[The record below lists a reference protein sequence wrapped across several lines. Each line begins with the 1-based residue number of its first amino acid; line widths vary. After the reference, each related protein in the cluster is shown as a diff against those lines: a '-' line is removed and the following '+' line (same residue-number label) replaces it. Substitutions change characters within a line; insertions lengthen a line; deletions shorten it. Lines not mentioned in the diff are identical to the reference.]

1 MLFPEGKLS
10 SLNKVSHF
18 RPVLSSTTDPHVPAN
33 LLALLERLDSLP
45 TTQSDLKSASWW
57 VNEMQTKPAAPK
69 NASTGFESDSDNDL
83 DATEDDWRNFFDD
96 EKQKK
101 PSGSEPSTRLRR
113 LTVHRS
119 LHSLASHRAV
129 FTRLW
134 LRLLPRLSGNNNA
147 GSALSLRV
155 LNVMHRGVMPHLTRA
170 VMVMD
175 WVSGCV
181 DYGRCCNIFLFPQ
194 IDQIVQGVP
203 LACSHSTPYSFSCKN
218 IICESLGVATTRWQ
232 SFSTTRQGLPVFL
245 HSFVCLPR
253 PGSPAP

>member
-1 MLFPEGKLS
+1 MEEL
-10 SLNKVSHF
+10 
-18 RPVLSSTTDPHVPAN
+18 
-33 LLALLERLDSLP
+33 
-45 TTQSDLKSASWW
+45 
-57 VNEMQTKPAAPK
+57 QTKPAASK
-69 NASTGFESDSDNDL
+69 NAPAVSDPDFGDDL

-101 PSGSEPSTRLRR
+101 PSVPEPSTRLHR

-134 LRLLPRLSGNNNA
+134 LRLLPRLSGNNDT

-181 DYGRCCNIFLFPQ
+181 DYGRRRI
-194 IDQIVQGVP
+194 
-203 LACSHSTPYSFSCKN
+203 
-218 IICESLGVATTRWQ
+218 
-232 SFSTTRQGLPVFL
+232 
-245 HSFVCLPR
+245 
-253 PGSPAP
+253 

>member
-1 MLFPEGKLS
+1 MS
-10 SLNKVSHF
+10 SS
-18 RPVLSSTTDPHVPAN
+18 SSTTDPHVPEN
-33 LLALLERLDSLP
+33 LLALLERLESVP

-57 VNEMQTKPAAPK
+57 VEELQTKPAAST
-69 NASTGFESDSDNDL
+69 NAPADSDHDSDDDDI

-101 PSGSEPSTRLRR
+101 PSGSEPSTRLHR

-134 LRLLPRLSGNNNA
+134 LRLLPRLSGNNDA

-181 DYGRCCNIFLFPQ
+181 DYGRFSDIFSFFPQ
-194 IDQIVQGVP
+194 LMKLSRGCRW
-203 LACSHSTPYSFSCKN
+203 LARTQHAIHPHAR
-218 IICESLGVATTRWQ
+218 IQ
-232 SFSTTRQGLPVFL
+232 SVSR
-245 HSFVCLPR
+245 
-253 PGSPAP
+253 

>member
-1 MLFPEGKLS
+1 
-10 SLNKVSHF
+10 
-18 RPVLSSTTDPHVPAN
+18 
-33 LLALLERLDSLP
+33 
-45 TTQSDLKSASWW
+45 
-57 VNEMQTKPAAPK
+57 MQTKPTAPK
-69 NASTGFESDSDNDL
+69 NAPTGSEPDSDNDL

-101 PSGSEPSTRLRR
+101 PSASEPSTRLRR

-134 LRLLPRLSGNNNA
+134 LRLLPRLSGNNDA

-181 DYGRCCNIFLFPQ
+181 DYGRCCDIFSFFPQ
-194 IDQIVQGVP
+194 LMKSSRGCRWLARTQHSIHSHARIQFVSRQASP
-203 LACSHSTPYSFSCKN
+203 LLVGSHSAPHDRDYPSFY
-218 IICESLGVATTRWQ
+218 TRLYAFLDQ
-232 SFSTTRQGLPVFL
+232 DLLHLKYRSRFFRLAELFLSSTSAHLLTAFL
-245 HSFVCLPR
+245 
-253 PGSPAP
+253 

>member
-1 MLFPEGKLS
+1 MFPEGNLS
-10 SLNKVSHF
+10 TVNKVPRF
-18 RPVLSSTTDPHVPAN
+18 RPVLSSSSSTTDPHVPEN
-33 LLALLERLDSLP
+33 LLAILERFESIP

-57 VNEMQTKPAAPK
+57 VEELQTKPAASK
-69 NASTGFESDSDNDL
+69 NAPVVSDPDSDDDL

-101 PSGSEPSTRLRR
+101 PSVFEPSTRLHR

-134 LRLLPRLSGNNNA
+134 LRLLPRLSGNNDT

-181 DYGRCCNIFLFPQ
+181 DYGRC
-194 IDQIVQGVP
+194 
-203 LACSHSTPYSFSCKN
+203 
-218 IICESLGVATTRWQ
+218 
-232 SFSTTRQGLPVFL
+232 
-245 HSFVCLPR
+245 
-253 PGSPAP
+253 